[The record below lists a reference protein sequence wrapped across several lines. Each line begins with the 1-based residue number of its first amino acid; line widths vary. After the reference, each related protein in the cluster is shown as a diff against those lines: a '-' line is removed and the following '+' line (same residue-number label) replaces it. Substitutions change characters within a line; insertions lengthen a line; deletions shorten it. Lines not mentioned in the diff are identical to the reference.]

1 MPTLKLQVSR
11 ALPIYPTDNAQIPY
25 PGNLL
30 VSDSNTSV
38 TANKLVC
45 STGDFVNRGVRIG
58 DIVWNSAA
66 NTYATVTNVDSA
78 TQLSLNADIF
88 TASPVTFQL
97 FDAPQDSAGCV
108 LYIGTTGNLVV
119 LTSGDDIVTFTAI
132 PAGTFLPVNVKQ
144 VYAATTASNI
154 IALW

>member
-1 MPTLKLQVSR
+1 MPTPKLQVSR
-11 ALPIYPTDNAQIPY
+11 ALPIYPTNNAQIPY
-25 PGNLL
+25 PGALL
-30 VSDSNTSV
+30 VSASNTGV

-45 STGDFVNRGVRIG
+45 SSGDFVNRGVRIG

-88 TASPVTFQL
+88 TTSPVTFQV
-97 FDAPQDSAGCV
+97 FDAPQDNAGCV